1 MVVRAVT
8 RYLRR
13 TKGASRKTSEATG
26 KRSNELAVPQS
37 PDFGFVL
44 LPEKKEARNEDENTE
59 NEHRHVGHE
68 DDQETNVV
76 AMDAGAAAD
85 RRTPAKLPIASPREA
100 EKNRNPARAL
110 RRRVFDFRSSLRI
123 SRSFAACNASS
134 VRNRTS
140 ASIPVK

>member
-59 NEHRHVGHE
+59 NEHRHVGQE
-68 DDQETNVV
+68 DLESDRAPGGRLVYRPRQDVCGAIV
-76 AMDAGAAAD
+76 ARYGADDRAD
-85 RRTPAKLPIASPREA
+85 HSKDSPLHA
-100 EKNRNPARAL
+100 EP
-110 RRRVFDFRSSLRI
+110 
-123 SRSFAACNASS
+123 
-134 VRNRTS
+134 
-140 ASIPVK
+140 SIPDIRIAVSGQVNPGLGRLTH